1 MATYTQSGSN
11 DVAGESNARAA
22 AAVWLTG
29 LTPATHA
36 RDNTPFTLHALGAGF
51 VAGSVMNVDGIDQA
65 TTVVSPGEVT
75 ASITLAPALQ
85 PHAAPVVV
93 KAGNGYSTPAAF
105 AIT

>member
-1 MATYTQSGSN
+1 MPTYTPSGSN
-11 DVAGESNARAA
+11 DVAGESNARAV
-22 AAVWLTG
+22 AAVFLTG

-51 VAGSVMNVDGIDQA
+51 AAGSVMNVDGVDQA
-65 TTVVSPGEVT
+65 TTVVSAGEVT

-85 PHAAPVVV
+85 PHTAPVLV
-93 KAGNGYSTPAAF
+93 KSGNGYSTPAPF